1 MKVDIIL
8 SSDLVRNHAQEIL
21 YYMLHLLNV
30 C

>member
-8 SSDLVRNHAQEIL
+8 SSDLVRNHAQDIVE
-21 YYMLHLLNV
+21 YMLHLFNV